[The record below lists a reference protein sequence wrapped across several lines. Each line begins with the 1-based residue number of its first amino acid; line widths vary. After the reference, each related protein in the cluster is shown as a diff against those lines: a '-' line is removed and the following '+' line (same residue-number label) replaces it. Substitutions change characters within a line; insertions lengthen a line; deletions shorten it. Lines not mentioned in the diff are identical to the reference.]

1 MRHQWRLCRTL
12 QEHRDGQRR
21 WDRAYQLLLQ
31 WAPAPDTPASEPGQR
46 PRLVL
51 PQLMANN
58 TLEITHAG
66 SNLCPRLDPAA
77 NPDPDH

>member
-1 MRHQWRLCRTL
+1 MRHQWRLCRTF

-31 WAPAPDTPASEPGQR
+31 WAQAPEGPPPEPGQR
-46 PRLVL
+46 PCLALHDPV
-51 PQLMANN
+51 A
-58 TLEITHAG
+58 THSLEVTHG
-66 SNLCPRLDPAA
+66 SSDLCPGLNPAA